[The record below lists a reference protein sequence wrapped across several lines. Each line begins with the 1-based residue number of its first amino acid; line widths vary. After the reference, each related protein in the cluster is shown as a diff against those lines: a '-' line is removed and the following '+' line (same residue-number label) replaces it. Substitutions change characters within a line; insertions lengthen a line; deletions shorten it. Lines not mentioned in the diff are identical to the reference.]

1 MKNLLLAA
9 GAMAMTAMLAL
20 AQAPGGATV
29 YEGARLI
36 IGDRRAPIE
45 NGALVVSNGRIT
57 AVGRA
62 GAVTAPAGAAH
73 VDLTGKTV
81 MPAMIDAHVHI
92 GYEGYTSWGA
102 ANYTPAN
109 VLDHLQR
116 EAFYGVGATQSV
128 GSSPTEAALQFQRDQ
143 QAGKLAPASRF
154 FFMPGMAPPGG
165 GPDHVLME
173 ATNALHV
180 VNEVTTAP
188 EARAAVRAM
197 AAKSIRSVKIWVD
210 DRRGTYPKMTPEVV
224 KAIIDEAH
232 AHTMLVNAHA
242 TTLADQKEVVRDG
255 ADVLVHLVQGE
266 RLDEEFLALLKEKK
280 PYWATV
286 IGLGDRT
293 DVCTPDP
300 FFEES
305 LPPALVAEIRATVE
319 ARPLAPYC
327 GPPSPNAA
335 RREEIVGENFRKMI
349 ASGARI
355 VLGTDTGLH
364 PGHTFGT
371 GDHHELA
378 RWVQLGL
385 SPADAIVAATSRPAE
400 LLGIADMGTLAA
412 GKSADFVVL
421 DANPL
426 DDIRNTRKIARVYLR
441 GTLLDR
447 DALRAKWRGGKTMA
461 AGQAAPAARTHD
473 LRLLPQNVHWGY
485 YDASVKPVLHVASG
499 DTIRVETMIA
509 RGLQRLRAAGVKEE
523 EIPESLK
530 LVERTITERGPGAH
544 PMTGPVFV
552 DGAEPGDVLEVK
564 IAGFEFLH
572 PYGVS
577 GFIPGGGTLPDEF
590 PYVKFHLVRFDERAG
605 TAAFAPGVTL
615 RLAPFFGSIGV
626 APHPLV
632 GRISSGPPGPHAGN
646 LDNKELVAG
655 STLYVPVAV
664 PGALISFGDGHAMQ
678 GDGEATLTALE
689 TSLRG
694 TVQITVR
701 KGMALK
707 WPRAETPT
715 HYIAMGLHTDLDEAA
730 KLAVREMIDFLV
742 TDKKMNRDEAYILC
756 SVAVDLHV
764 TQLVD
769 GTKGVHAMLAKSV
782 FVR

>member
-1 MKNLLLAA
+1 MHKLLLSGAA
-9 GAMAMTAMLAL
+9 IAVASAL
-20 AQAPGGATV
+20 TFAQTRPNAVV
-29 YEGARLI
+29 YEGGRLI
-36 IGDRRAPIE
+36 IGDGRAPIE
-45 NGALVVSNGRIT
+45 NGAIVVQNGRIT
-57 AVGRA
+57 AVGRR
-62 GAVTAPAGAAH
+62 GAVAVPAGAAR

-81 MPAMIDAHVHI
+81 MPAMINAHVHI

-102 ANYTPAN
+102 ANYTPQN

-128 GSSPTEAALQFQRDQ
+128 GSSPTEQALLFQQDQ
-143 QAGKLAPASRF
+143 QAGKFAPASRF
-154 FFMPGMAPPGG
+154 FFMPGMAPPNG
-165 GPDHVLME
+165 GPDAVLRV
-173 ATNALHV
+173 ATTALHV
-180 VNEVTTAP
+180 VNEVSTP
-188 EARAAVRAM
+188 QEARAAVQAM
-197 AAKSIRSVKIWVD
+197 AAKHIGSVKIWVD
-210 DRRGTYPKMTPEVV
+210 DRRGTYPKLSPDVV
-224 KAIIDEAH
+224 RAIIDEAH
-232 AHTMLVNAHA
+232 AHRMRVNAHA
-242 TTLADQKEVVRDG
+242 TTLPDQKAVVRDG
-255 ADVLVHLVQGE
+255 ADVLVHLVQSE
-266 RLDEEFLALLKEKK
+266 KLDDEFLALLKEKK

-293 DVCTPDP
+293 EVCEHDP
-300 FFEES
+300 FFEEA
-305 LPPALVAEIRATVE
+305 LPAGLVAEIRATVE
-319 ARPLAPYC
+319 ARPLAPSC

-335 RREEIVGENFRKMI
+335 RREEIVAYNFQKMI

-385 SPADAIVAATSRPAE
+385 SPSEAIVAATSRPAE

-426 DDIRNTRKIARVYLR
+426 DDIHNTRKIARVYLR
-441 GTLLDR
+441 GRMLDR
-447 DALRAKWRGGKTMA
+447 DALMAKWRGKSVA
-461 AGQAAPAARTHD
+461 APPAPAAARAHD
-473 LRLLPQNVHWGY
+473 LKLLPQHVHWGY
-485 YDASVKPVLHVASG
+485 YDASVKPVLRVASG

-523 EIPESLK
+523 EIPDSLK
-530 LVERTITERGPGAH
+530 VVERTITERGPGAH
-544 PMTGPVFV
+544 PMTGPIFV
-552 DGAEPGDVLEVK
+552 EGAEPGDVLEVK
-564 IAGFEFLH
+564 IVGFEFLH

-605 TAAFAPGVTL
+605 TAAFAPGVSL
-615 RLAPFFGSIGV
+615 KLAPFFGSIGV
-626 APHPLV
+626 APNPLV

-655 STLYVPVAV
+655 STLYIPVAV

-694 TVQITVR
+694 TVQVIVR
-701 KGMALK
+701 KGMRLK
-707 WPRAETPT
+707 WPRGETPT
-715 HYIAMGLHTDLDEAA
+715 HYISMGLHTDLDEAA
-730 KLAVREMIDFLV
+730 KLAVKEMIEFLV
-742 TDKKMNRDEAYILC
+742 TEKKMDRDEAYILC

-769 GTKGVHAMLAKSV
+769 GTKGVHAMLAKSM
-782 FVR
+782 FTR